1 MWQAV
6 QRRNQKKKHTYGSQI
21 LKEFASG
28 YKIGFSQDGMGE
40 DSQWTSSGQ
49 NLFAC

>member
-1 MWQAV
+1 MNLLYV
-6 QRRNQKKKHTYGSQI
+6 TSSSKEKPKKKHTYRSQI

-40 DSQWTSSGQ
+40 DSQ
-49 NLFAC
+49 